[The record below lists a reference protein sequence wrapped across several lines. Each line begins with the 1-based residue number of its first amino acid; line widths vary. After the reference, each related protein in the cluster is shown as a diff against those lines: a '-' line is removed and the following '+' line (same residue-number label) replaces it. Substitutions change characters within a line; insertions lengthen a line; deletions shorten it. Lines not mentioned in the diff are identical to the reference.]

1 MWNARPLSFESPHEI
16 VNCPGRGTDEV
27 TDGASAPRRQRWT
40 LRLRCGALLN
50 PGSGRG
56 PTRVVACERHGYS
69 RTLRMLSFVLP
80 GSIENLTRE
89 LAFAGLC
96 EFLKYF
102 EILRQN
108 SLTSNTFVTI

>member
-40 LRLRCGALLN
+40 RRLRCGTLLN

-56 PTRVVACERHGYS
+56 RPESLHVSDTAIAARFACFR
-69 RTLRMLSFVLP
+69 LSFP
-80 GSIENLTRE
+80 
-89 LAFAGLC
+89 AA
-96 EFLKYF
+96 
-102 EILRQN
+102 
-108 SLTSNTFVTI
+108 